1 MRAIPR
7 TAAPTATSPVTAIVP
22 HCEMGQGAH
31 TTLAQMLAD
40 ELDAD
45 WAKVSVMQAPAD
57 GNYVVPDAARDFV
70 AAWSLDAPKW
80 LEPTYNGLFTQ
91 ISKLGDVLVTG
102 GSSSVRTTGQHTM
115 RLAGAA
121 ARQMLVAAAAAR
133 WNVPASEIVAENS
146 TLVHKASNKRGT
158 YGEFAEAA
166 SQESMPQT
174 PPLKDVSQYKLMGKG
189 LQRFDIPAKVN
200 GEALFGIDAQVPG
213 QKLKYVAVKAP
224 PVPGAKVEAIN
235 SATAKARCP
244 SSRDTGGSCCFNT
257 QVPKVSNSCF
267 NALTSRTGILVFSI
281 CSFSS
286 ARAYA
291 SFFRKSLMKHWS
303 A

>member
-1 MRAIPR
+1 MNKWSRRGFIGAGVLTGGALVVGVAIRPGNAVDKLR
-7 TAAPTATSPVTAIVP
+7 GSVAGGEGEQLVNAWVKIDRDNTVTAIVP

-133 WNVPASEIVAENS
+133 WRRRCHCGPRPR
-146 TLVHKASNKRGT
+146 LRGH
-158 YGEFAEAA
+158 AA
-166 SQESMPQT
+166 
-174 PPLKDVSQYKLMGKG
+174 D
-189 LQRFDIPAKVN
+189 R
-200 GEALFGIDAQVPG
+200 
-213 QKLKYVAVKAP
+213 
-224 PVPGAKVEAIN
+224 
-235 SATAKARCP
+235 AR
-244 SSRDTGGSCCFNT
+244 RG
-257 QVPKVSNSCF
+257 
-267 NALTSRTGILVFSI
+267 
-281 CSFSS
+281 
-286 ARAYA
+286 
-291 SFFRKSLMKHWS
+291 
-303 A
+303 